1 MNHSHSSRRWLTRLC
16 GAGALVLPLSVL
28 AQPVIEDLSAGSR
41 SFYDQT
47 EARESASGSLLLLNR
62 LDEQQREIQQ
72 LRGQVEELRHQL
84 EQLRRDSQARYLDL
98 EQRLASRGETPQQ
111 VDAEAARQVAETSA
125 GDGSSASSAD
135 AQAAYQAAFQR
146 VQARDFPAAIAAF
159 EAFVADYPDTDLAA
173 NGHYWLGELHSAEED
188 LEAAAAAFQTVLD
201 DHPQSNKVP
210 DALYKLGL
218 LKARQGQPEASREL
232 LERLI
237 ADYPDSNAAVMGRDF
252 LNDSGL

>member
-72 LRGQVEELRHQL
+72 LRGQVEELRYQL

-98 EQRLASRGETPQQ
+98 EERLAGTAPAA
-111 VDAEAARQVAETSA
+111 VDAAAAQAVAA
-125 GDGSSASSAD
+125 GNGQASGAD

>member
-1 MNHSHSSRRWLTRLC
+1 MNHSHRGRRLARLC

-28 AQPVIEDLSAGSR
+28 AQPVIEDLSDRSR
-41 SFYDQT
+41 TFYEQA
-47 EARESASGSLLLLNR
+47 EVREGASGNLMLLNQ

-98 EQRLASRGETPQQ
+98 EQRLANRGEAPQE
-111 VDAEAARQVAETSA
+111 VDAEAARQVAEASA
-125 GDGSSASSAD
+125 GDGSAAPGAD

-159 EAFVADYPDTDLAA
+159 EAFVADYPDTNLTA
-173 NGHYWLGELHSAEED
+173 NGHYWLGELYSAETR
-188 LEAAAAAFQTVLD
+188 LEPAAAAFQTVLD
-201 DHPQSNKVP
+201 DYPESNKVP

-218 LKARQGQPEASREL
+218 LKARQGQPDTSREL
-232 LERLI
+232 LQRLI

-252 LNDSGL
+252 LNDAGL

>member
-1 MNHSHSSRRWLTRLC
+1 MNHSHRGRRLARLC

-28 AQPVIEDLSAGSR
+28 AQPVIEDLSDRSR
-41 SFYDQT
+41 TFYEQA
-47 EARESASGSLLLLNR
+47 EVREGASGSLMLLNR

-98 EQRLASRGETPQQ
+98 EQRLASGVAPQE
-111 VDAEAARQVAETSA
+111 VDAEAARQVAEAGAGSGSA
-125 GDGSSASSAD
+125 PPGAD

-159 EAFVADYPDTDLAA
+159 EAFVVDYPDTNLTA
-173 NGHYWLGELHSAEED
+173 NGHYWLGELYSAETR
-188 LEAAAAAFQTVLD
+188 LEPAAAAFQTVLD
-201 DHPQSNKVP
+201 DYPESNKVP

-218 LKARQGQPEASREL
+218 LKARQGQPDASRTL

-237 ADYPDSNAAVMGRDF
+237 TDYPDSNAAVMGRDF